1 MQNEPKKSRK
11 IALALTLFPVIVLAF
26 AVQGCARQEK
36 KPVTVS
42 AQSVSKTEEQQPTA
56 QPEKPLPP
64 PASIIE
70 QYALDRLKQMSD
82 KLTSAKSFTYR
93 SNSFIELQAVTGQ
106 FLTFFVDAD
115 VALQR
120 PNRLRVNVAGDVSS
134 FQIYFDGTKVTAYDP
149 EKNLYAVSGQI
160 TTMNDM
166 LDFVMNKAQ
175 MNFPAA
181 DFMYSDPYAVMTKN
195 LTHAI
200 VVGPS
205 RVNGVACEHFAY
217 MEPGINWEI
226 WIESGENALPLR
238 LAMTYKQVPNFP
250 RFLVEFSDW
259 NLNPKLSTD
268 TFVFKIPANAKLIEF
283 GTYAAEKSKVNE

>member
-1 MQNEPKKSRK
+1 MQIEPKESRK
-11 IALALTLFPVIVLAF
+11 ISSSLFLLSVIVLALS
-26 AVQGCARQEK
+26 VQGCANQK
-36 KPVTVS
+36 KTPVTVQ
-42 AQSVSKTEEQQPTA
+42 AQGASKAAEQQPAA
-56 QPEKPLPP
+56 QPEKPVPP
-64 PASIIE
+64 PAPIIE
-70 QYALDRLKQMSD
+70 QYALDRLKQMSEN
-82 KLTSAKSFTYR
+82 LVSAKSFTYR

-120 PNRLRVNVAGDVSS
+120 PDKLRVDVAGDVSN
-134 FQIYFDGTKVTAYDP
+134 FQIYYDGTKVTAYDP
-149 EKNLYAVSGQI
+149 EKNLYAVSGPI

-205 RVNGVACEHFAY
+205 MVNGVPCEHFAY

-226 WIESGENALPLR
+226 WIGNGKKALPLR
-238 LAMTYKQVPNFP
+238 LAMTYKQIPNFP

-259 NLNPKLSTD
+259 KLNSKLKAD
-268 TFVFKIPANAKLIEF
+268 TFVFKIPANAKQIEF
-283 GTYAAEKSKVNE
+283 GPYRAEKKTK